1 MLGKTQAERYPGLTV
16 LLCGGIAGVVTWASI
31 FPLDALKTR
40 LQTQDFHAVRAEQQS
55 LVSTNAMSERAPSA
69 ARRGVSVIAMEMYRQ
84 EGWTAFF
91 RGLGV
96 CSARAFI
103 VNAAQVC
110 EEFCET
116 RPF

>member
-1 MLGKTQAERYPGLTV
+1 MLGKTQAERHPGLTV

-40 LQTQDFHAVRAEQQS
+40 LQTQDFHVVRVEQQS
-55 LVSTNAMSERAPSA
+55 LVSTNTMAGNSPFA
-69 ARRGVSVIAMEMYRQ
+69 ARRDVIDIAREMYRQ
-84 EGWTAFF
+84 EGWTTFF

-110 EEFCET
+110 EAFCKT
-116 RPF
+116 HPL

>member
-1 MLGKTQAERYPGLTV
+1 MLGKTEAKGHPGLTV
-16 LLCGGIAGVVTWASI
+16 LFCGGIAGVVTWASI

-40 LQTQDFHAVRAEQQS
+40 LQTQDIHALRAEQQS
-55 LVSTNAMSERAPSA
+55 LVSTNTIADNAPSA
-69 ARRGVSVIAMEMYRQ
+69 ARKSVVGIAREMYRQ

-103 VNAAQVC
+103 VNAAQVS
-110 EEFCET
+110 EAFCENCSL
-116 RPF
+116 